1 MHPSSRQGF
10 HLCHLLCRIINN
22 KLLTAEDEARINQ
35 VQARSLAAGMAAVPR
50 QARVLN
56 LRPSQSEGSVIPP
69 VHYPNFYSQHYHSNE
84 RSGVVA
90 EDSFEE
96 DNASASSEQV
106 VSYSYLAAP
115 QGQSHSKDVVYGS
128 GAAAKPPSS
137 GHSFSAR
144 SPTLGQTLSL
154 ETQKSGHTAPGH
166 ASDHT
171 HLSTTPPVI
180 TAFESSKLSHIS
192 PSPLVH
198 SSSFSAP
205 SPFFSSSFSPSAHS
219 SSPPPPSLPPAS
231 PFTHPEA
238 IFAMHQT
245 SATVHPADPSQFI
258 IKDSTFQPFPGSPTF
273 TVPLPVPHNQITG
286 HPATAHIKREH
297 LVQAGSEVQS
307 SYSNYQGST
316 ERPIYH
322 RVMDP
327 LRKVGQRIYKAA
339 SPVLKPMMDAG
350 HRLSERLQI
359 NKRVNAISESLH
371 LDTMNNYI
379 SRTVDSEALPVVAGV
394 GAITAIGLAVLAV
407 AAATNSTTFV
417 GKRSIEDDST
427 LYFLD
432 QSSLQLHGEGTESKD
447 RLRELL
453 AAPLMTHAFSSSP
466 WCSKRVIC
474 DVMTYLPDHYLFAFE
489 KELQLFL
496 DMLNSGRD
504 EDYSL
509 KKTADGFLKAVKQ
522 KQCDQYTCGDEQV
535 DSSQIL
541 PETSGPR

>member
-1 MHPSSRQGF
+1 MYPTSSQGF
-10 HLCHLLCRIINN
+10 HLCLHLCRVRAVSF
-22 KLLTAEDEARINQ
+22 LLSSTPTSTPNVITTMSD
-35 VQARSLAAGMAAVPR
+35 L
-50 QARVLN
+50 VLW
-56 LRPSQSEGSVIPP
+56 LKIHLKKTMRP
-69 VHYPNFYSQHYHSNE
+69 
-84 RSGVVA
+84 
-90 EDSFEE
+90 
-96 DNASASSEQV
+96 ASSEQV

-144 SPTLGQTLSL
+144 SPTLGQTLTV
-154 ETQKSGHTAPGH
+154 ETKKSDHAALGH
-166 ASDHT
+166 ASGHT
-171 HLSTTPPVI
+171 HLSITPPVI
-180 TAFESSKLSHIS
+180 TAFESSKLSHVS

-198 SSSFSAP
+198 SSSSSAP
-205 SPFFSSSFSPSAHS
+205 SPFFSSSFSPSPTH

-286 HPATAHIKREH
+286 HPATSHIKREQ
-297 LVQAGSEVQS
+297 LVQAGSEALS

-327 LRKVGQRIYKAA
+327 LRKVGQRIYKVA

-350 HRLSERLQI
+350 HRLSERLQL

-371 LDTMNNYI
+371 LDSMNKYI

-407 AAATNSTTFV
+407 AAATNSTTII

-432 QSSLQLHGEGTESKD
+432 KLHGGSTESKD
-447 RLRELL
+447 RLGDLL
-453 AAPLMTHAFSSSP
+453 AAPLMAHAFSSSST

-504 EDYSL
+504 EDFSL